1 MLCLELI
8 ISICGRIYTTMSLD
22 YNYLKLLLGSWGENG
37 RYLPHTCTKIKLYNL
52 GLTKGKIPLFSYLLL
67 WYLARSST
75 LRGSTEGIKTI
86 M

>member
-22 YNYLKLLLGSWGENG
+22 YNYLKFLLCSCGENG
-37 RYLPHTCTKIKLYNL
+37 RYLPYTCTKINLYNL
-52 GLTKGKIPLFSYLLL
+52 GLTKVRIPLSSYLLL

-75 LRGSTEGIKTI
+75 LRQH
-86 M
+86 